1 METENFKDIAEKL
14 ETALYHGATEE
25 EAVAL
30 VKTAIKGRFWKAEK
44 GGHGSYS
51 QQIGANNE

>member
-1 METENFKDIAEKL
+1 METENFKYIAKKL

-44 GGHGSYS
+44 GGRGSYS
-51 QQIGANNE
+51 QQIGANK